1 MYHLRCITRPSM
13 IRAAERRIPRVIPK
27 APRRRRLPRLNW
39 KIWAA
44 LPVACLAVT
53 AWFAGTLTPT
63 PTPRAEP
70 RPKTTES
77 KLRPPA
83 RVISKQEVQ
92 QLIAGERFL
101 DLPDSRFQIKRYNSC
116 FTVQTTLDPGLQQA
130 LMQRLDQR
138 HSRYIGI
145 VVMDPDDGRVLA
157 LAGYDK
163 ANPAANPCLDSRF
176 PAASIFK
183 IITAAAAVETRDLE
197 PDSILNFKG
206 GKHTLYKSQI
216 DAKPSKSANRVSLKE
231 TFAQSINPVFGK
243 LGVQQLGPEIL
254 GSYAEAFGFNQEIDF
269 ELPIRPS
276 RIKLSGQA
284 FEVAE
289 VASGFNRTTRIS
301 PLHGAVMAA
310 AIVNRG
316 RWVEPTVVDWIAND
330 KNQIIYQA
338 QTVFGEQVIE
348 PGTAAVLRELMQ
360 ATVQSGTA
368 HKEFQRHHG
377 DKILSRLEIGGK
389 TGSMGDGSGGTHYDW
404 FVGYAREPRGRE
416 RLVFSV
422 VVAHEDYIGTRA
434 AAYAAVAIR
443 EYFKS
448 YFARLEAPLASA
460 PKS

>member
-1 MYHLRCITRPSM
+1 MYQLRCIIRPAMSRPGPRRDP
-13 IRAAERRIPRVIPK
+13 RAVPK
-27 APRRRRLPRLNW
+27 PPRRRRLPRLTW
-39 KIWAA
+39 KIAAA
-44 LPVACLAVT
+44 LPVAFLAAY
-53 AWFAGTLTPT
+53 AWIAGPLNPGAAAPT
-63 PTPRAEP
+63 EP
-70 RPKTTES
+70 RPKTAES
-77 KLRPPA
+77 RGRPPVRA
-83 RVISKQEVQ
+83 ISKQEVQ

-101 DLPDSRFQIKRYNSC
+101 DLPDSRFQIKRQNSC
-116 FTVQTTLDPGLQQA
+116 FTIQTTLDPGLQQA

-206 GKHTLYKSQI
+206 GKYTLYKSQL
-216 DAKPSKSANRVSLKE
+216 DAKPSKNANRVSLKE
-231 TFAQSINPVFGK
+231 SFAQSINPVFGK
-243 LGVQQLGPEIL
+243 LGAQQLGPGVLE
-254 GSYAEAFGFNQEIDF
+254 SYAEAFGFNQEIDF

-276 RIKLSGQA
+276 RIELSGQA
-284 FEVAE
+284 FETAE

-330 KNQIIYQA
+330 QNQIVYQA
-338 QTVFGEQVIE
+338 RTVFGDQVIE
-348 PGTAAVLRELMQ
+348 PATAAVLRELMQ

-368 HKEFQRHHG
+368 HKEFQKHHD
-377 DKILSRLEIGGK
+377 DKVLSRLEIGGK
-389 TGSMGDGSGGTHYDW
+389 TGSMGDGRGATRYDW
-404 FVGYAREPRGRE
+404 FVGYAREPRTRE

-434 AAYAAVAIR
+434 AAYAAAAIR
-443 EYFKS
+443 EYFKG
-448 YFARLEAPLASA
+448 YFARLESPLASGQ
-460 PKS
+460 KS